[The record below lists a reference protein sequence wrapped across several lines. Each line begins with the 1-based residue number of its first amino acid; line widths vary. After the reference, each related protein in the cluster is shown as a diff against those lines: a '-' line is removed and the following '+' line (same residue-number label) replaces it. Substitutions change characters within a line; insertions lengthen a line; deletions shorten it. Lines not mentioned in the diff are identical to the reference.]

1 MANLTTFW
9 QNKTADEKKN
19 IEHACDVDNLIIQT
33 HISWFIFCYSLERN
47 NQIISC
53 KMNEERNKMIGNV
66 PSDLSIVRFSSVRA
80 QEIVALTKM
89 IGEDFC
95 TFCISIC

>member
-1 MANLTTFW
+1 
-9 QNKTADEKKN
+9 
-19 IEHACDVDNLIIQT
+19 
-33 HISWFIFCYSLERN
+33 
-47 NQIISC
+47 
-53 KMNEERNKMIGNV
+53 MIGNV

-95 TFCISIC
+95 KFCISIC